1 MTTVKKTFGDYLIQ
15 GMNEAL
21 EYTKGNKK
29 GSLTYEIKIP
39 ENIDVSKLRKNL
51 HLSRAN
57 FAKNFGISART
68 LQHWEQGDRRPTRPT
83 RLLLAI
89 LEREPTIVSKY
100 FSFPK
105 KKGHDGKKEKKTAS
119 R

>member
-1 MTTVKKTFGDYLIQ
+1 MTTAKKTFGDYLIQ

-21 EYTKGNKK
+21 EYTKGDEE
-29 GSLTYEIKIP
+29 GSITHEIKVP
-39 ENIDVSKLRKNL
+39 DNIDVTKLRRNL

-57 FAKNFGISART
+57 FAKRFGISART
-68 LQHWEQGDRRPTRPT
+68 VQHWEQGDRRPTGPT
-83 RLLLAI
+83 RILLAI
-89 LEREPTIVSKY
+89 LEKEPTIVSKY

-105 KKGHDGKKEKKTAS
+105 KRSDGKKEKRTAS